1 MGEDPHTEFKRAVR
15 EVGQELSR
23 TVEQADRL
31 VRQACEDLMQLVGEP
46 RRNPPDHPQ
55 STRPEESPVDAIRQ
69 LAALRDE
76 GLITAEEF
84 AAKKAELLRRI

>member
-1 MGEDPHTEFKRAVR
+1 MGEDPHTQFRQAVR

-23 TVEQADRL
+23 SAEQANRMI
-31 VRQACEDLMQLVGEP
+31 RQACEDLMQLVGEP
-46 RRNPPDHPQ
+46 RRTKRDVTQPK
-55 STRPEESPVDAIRQ
+55 TPEESPVDAIRQ

-84 AAKKAELLRRI
+84 EAKKAELLSRI